1 MKFHSLFSLSLLI
14 CFLTVFPRVLSAS
27 PADEKKESFVR
38 TAPAFPA
45 KGLWVNSPGSARF
58 SWKQKVTLVYFWDY
72 TTVNCLREL
81 RTLDKWTRAYEP
93 LGLEVIYV
101 HAPEFGFAG
110 KKENVEKAASRLGIK
125 KPIFLDEDA
134 KMWGAYGVRSWPTK
148 YLVNEEGKIVE
159 TRIGEGGDI
168 DFEIRIRE
176 ELLELNPDAKLP
188 EPAVQTE
195 KDRFNVWDCGEMS
208 TELYTGYKRAGW
220 WGIEIANR
228 TGVLPD
234 QVLRYKDQG
243 KRLERG
249 IFLNGE
255 WGNREEFLE
264 HTQKLDDW
272 TSYIGGIY
280 LGAEVYAVLSRSG
293 SSDREVRVYVRRDDA
308 PVPES
313 QRGVDLLVD
322 ETGETFFVVEEPRL
336 YYLIRNEDQEFHE
349 IKLMTRDPL
358 SVYVFSFAN
367 FCLTEFDHR

>member
-1 MKFHSLFSLSLLI
+1 MKFRSLFPL
-14 CFLTVFPRVLSAS
+14 CFLAFTMTAAPHVLSGA
-27 PADEKKESFVR
+27 PAQEEEPFVKP
-38 TAPAFPA
+38 APAFPA
-45 KGLWVNSPGSARF
+45 KGVWINSPGNVRF
-58 SWKQKVTLVYFWDY
+58 NWKEKVTLVYFWDY
-72 TTVNCLREL
+72 TTINCLREL
-81 RTLDKWTRAYEP
+81 RMIEKWTRAYET

-101 HAPEFGFAG
+101 HAPEFEFAG
-110 KKENVEKAASRLGIK
+110 KKENVEKAVRRLGVQR
-125 KPIFLDEDA
+125 PVFLDDDA

-148 YLVNEEGKIVE
+148 YLVNEDGKIVE

-176 ELLELNPDAKLP
+176 ELLKLNPGARLP
-188 EPAVQTE
+188 EPVVKTE

-208 TELYTGYKRAGW
+208 TELYTGFKRAGW

-228 TGVLPD
+228 TGVLPN

-243 KRLERG
+243 RRLERG

-255 WGNREEFLE
+255 WANREEAME

-272 TSYIGGIY
+272 TSYLGGIY
-280 LGAEVYAVLSRSG
+280 LGAEVYAVLSRPEPSE
-293 SSDREVRVYVRRDDA
+293 RETRLYVRRDDA
-308 PVPES
+308 PVPEDK
-313 QRGVDLLVD
+313 RGVDLQVD
-322 ETGETFFVVEEPRL
+322 ETGETFVVIEDPRL
-336 YYLIRNEDQEFHE
+336 YYLVRNEDQDFHE

>member
-1 MKFHSLFSLSLLI
+1 M
-14 CFLTVFPRVLSAS
+14 CFLTAVPRVLSAA
-27 PADEKKESFVR
+27 PENEKEESFVR
-38 TAPAFPA
+38 TAPAFPS
-45 KGLWVNSPGSARF
+45 KGIWVNSPGSGRF

-72 TTVNCLREL
+72 TTINCLREL
-81 RTLDKWTRAYEP
+81 RMLDKWTRAYEP

-101 HAPEFGFAG
+101 HAPEFEFAG
-110 KKENVEKAASRLGIK
+110 KKENVEKAALRLGIK
-125 KPIFLDEDA
+125 RPIFLDEDA

-148 YLVNEEGKIVE
+148 YLVNDDGKIVE

-176 ELLELNPDAKLP
+176 ELLELNPGAKLP
-188 EPAVQTE
+188 EPAVKTE

-249 IFLNGE
+249 IFLHGE
-255 WGNREEFLE
+255 WGNREEYLE

-280 LGAEVYAVLSRSG
+280 LGAEVYGVLSRSG
-293 SSDREVRVYVRRDDA
+293 GSEREVRVYVRRDNA
-308 PVPES
+308 PVPPGK
-313 QRGVDLLVD
+313 RGADLLAD

-336 YYLIRNEDQEFHE
+336 YYLIQNEDQEFHE

-358 SVYVFSFAN
+358 AVYVFSFAN